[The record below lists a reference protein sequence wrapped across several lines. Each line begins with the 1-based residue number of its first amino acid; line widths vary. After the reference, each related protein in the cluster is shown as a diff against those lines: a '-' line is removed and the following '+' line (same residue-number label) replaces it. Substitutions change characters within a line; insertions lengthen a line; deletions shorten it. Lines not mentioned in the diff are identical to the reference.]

1 MEKNLNIK
9 LAKTAGFCF
18 GVERAVNKTEKSLGE
33 LSHPIYCLG
42 DIIHNDFVIDDLNKK
57 GLKVIDSV
65 EEAKNESVVILR
77 AHGIELENIKKLKE
91 KNCKII
97 DLTCPFVTRLQ
108 ELVAKRSELGDVI
121 FILGK
126 KDHPEIKGVVSRAK
140 TQFYVF
146 KNLDQIEEFVK
157 SGINLEGK
165 SISVVAQTT
174 FSTIEFDK
182 CVKKINSVYT
192 KVKVFDTICK
202 ATEVRQKEAIKLSET
217 CDIMIVVGSP
227 TSSNTKELYD
237 ICHKNCETYLVT
249 KADELSNIDFSKSF
263 NVGVTAGASTPSVII
278 KEVLETMSDE
288 TKTHE
293 NEIDGMSF
301 EEALEKSL
309 EQMDNDQKVKGTVV
323 AIAPNEIQV
332 DIGRK
337 HTGYVPAEEYSYDPD
352 ADFTKELKVGDTLD
366 LIIMKTNDVEG
377 TVMLSKRRF
386 DSIQAW
392 DELEKA
398 KEENATI
405 EGTVKKVIKGGLLAV
420 TNNGVRVFIPAS
432 HSGVPRSGSLES
444 LVSEKVAF
452 KILEI
457 NKNRRQIVGSIKD
470 NYKEIRKEATEKF
483 WETAAVGDKY
493 TGRVKNLTNF
503 AAFVELEPG
512 VDGMIPISELSWK
525 RIKHPSDIVNVGDK
539 VEVYIR
545 SLENN
550 RISLGYKK
558 DEDNPWEILRK
569 NHAVGDVIKTHI
581 VGLTSFGAFAEVI
594 PGIDGLIHIS
604 QIADHYIEKPADV
617 LSVGDEVTVKITDIE
632 YDEKRVSLSIRSL
645 IEPSSDNESSDNNE
659 VVEKEDKSSEE
670 KSEEVDKSTEE
681 NIEVSSETSTEEKAE

>member
-1 MEKNLNIK
+1 MNIK

-18 GVERAVNKTEKSLGE
+18 GVERAVSSTEKALTDCDKPVYS
-33 LSHPIYCLG
+33 LG
-42 DIIHNDFVIDDLNKK
+42 DIIHNDFVVNSMREK
-57 GLKVIDSV
+57 GLIVIDCAD
-65 EEAKNESVVILR
+65 EAPTDSVVIIR
-77 AHGIELENIKKLKE
+77 AHGISTDEFEKLKG

-97 DLTCPFVTRLQ
+97 DLTCPFVSKLQ
-108 ELVAKRSELGDVI
+108 ELVKKRADLGDIV
-121 FILGK
+121 FVLGNK
-126 KDHPEIKGVVSRAK
+126 KHPEIKGVVSRVK
-140 TQFYVF
+140 SDIYVF
-146 KNLDQIEEFVK
+146 KNIEEIDDFIK
-157 SGINLEGK
+157 NGQDLTGK
-165 SISVVAQTT
+165 SISVVSQTT
-174 FSTIEFDK
+174 FNKDEFDK

-192 KVKVFDTICK
+192 KVSIFDTICK
-202 ATEVRQKEAIKLSET
+202 ATEVRQKEAIELSKT

-249 KADELSNIDFSKSF
+249 KADELLKIDFSKSKS
-263 NVGVTAGASTPSVII
+263 VGITAGASTPQVII
-278 KEVLETMSDE
+278 KEVLETMSGE

-309 EQMDNDQKVKGTVV
+309 EKMDNDQKVVGIVV
-323 AIAPNEIQV
+323 ALAPNEIQV

-337 HTGYVPAEEYSYDPD
+337 HTGYIPAEEYSYDPD
-352 ADFTKELKVGDTLD
+352 ADFTKELKVGDKLD
-366 LIIMKTNDVEG
+366 LIIMKTNDIEG

-386 DSIQAW
+386 DSLKAW

-398 KEENATI
+398 KEENATV
-405 EGTVKKVIKGGLLAV
+405 EGTVKKIIKGGLLAV

-432 HSGVPRSGSLES
+432 HSGVPRSES
-444 LVSEKVAF
+444 LDVLVSKKVEF

-457 NKNRRQIVGSIKD
+457 NKNRRQIVGSIKE
-470 NYKEIRKEATEKF
+470 NKKEIRKEATEKF
-483 WETAAVGDKY
+483 WETAQVGDKY
-493 TGRVKNLTNF
+493 TGRVKNLTNY

-525 RIKHPSDIVNVGDK
+525 RIKHPSDIVSVDDEI
-539 VEVYIR
+539 EVYIR

-558 DEDNPWEILRK
+558 DEDNPWEILK
-569 NHAVGDVIKTHI
+569 KKYSVGDEITTHI
-581 VGLTSFGAFAEVI
+581 VGLTTFGAFAEVI

-632 YDEKRVSLSIRSL
+632 YDEKRVSLSIRAL
-645 IEPSSDNESSDNNE
+645 IDENAAD
-659 VVEKEDKSSEE
+659 E
-670 KSEEVDKSTEE
+670 KSEDTEDKTVDAKETEA
-681 NIEVSSETSTEEKAE
+681 EEKAVEEKTETVSEEVEVKAENEETSEE